1 MSCILLSGQ
10 REGGSGPALM
20 LSTKMYHLKGSN
32 YVDSCEI
39 AESPAIGDL
48 IPRRFDP
55 RISAPK
61 SQDGERPCAFSG
73 DN

>member
-1 MSCILLSGQ
+1 
-10 REGGSGPALM
+10 M

-55 RISAPK
+55 RIPYTAIGLLSMFLRLAGLRENKKEIEAVK
-61 SQDGERPCAFSG
+61 SKKK
-73 DN
+73 